1 MTGLADRPG
10 MRAAGSRSWRL
21 LIPRPQTG
29 PADQHRILPNGPGI
43 PQLGGSQ
50 GLTSCQSSTRTPC
63 FQNQMEATSLPKEM
77 SSASV
82 NPPSGERNLGLGDS
96 GPARDPHCC
105 HRRGPGTWG
114 CWGMWSGPGS
124 AHGAWPAGGKRLKP
138 DIALLVFPIKKKR
151 PFYLLFRDLED
162 IFNSSSF
169 LPSTGVSYGMAI
181 AVGKDG
187 AKT

>member
-1 MTGLADRPG
+1 MTGLADRLG

-21 LIPRPQTG
+21 LIPCPQTG

-43 PQLGGSQ
+43 PQLPGTDFLSEQHKDPLFPKPDGGYVSPQGNELGFREPSLRREKPRAWRLGACSGPSLLPSQ
-50 GLTSCQSSTRTPC
+50 GPGHPGL
-63 FQNQMEATSLPKEM
+63 
-77 SSASV
+77 
-82 NPPSGERNLGLGDS
+82 LGHVVR
-96 GPARDPHCC
+96 ARLC
-105 HRRGPGTWG
+105 
-114 CWGMWSGPGS
+114 PGS
-124 AHGAWPAGGKRLKP
+124 LARRRETAQTRYCLVCFPYKEKKA
-138 DIALLVFPIKKKR
+138 ILLT
-151 PFYLLFRDLED
+151 FRDLED